1 MSLLLVNNAL
11 FFRKLIEGRYTNNDN
26 TSGVGRRLLDLSF
39 DLTVRWTRDTTIVQ
53 CKQTHFMQ

>member
-1 MSLLLVNNAL
+1 MSLLLVKNAL

-26 TSGVGRRLLDLSF
+26 NSGVGRRLLDLSF
-39 DLTVRWTRDTTIVQ
+39 DLTVQWTSDKAIVQ